1 MSFSEFR
8 PTILFLVKFVGIYL
22 VGNIL
27 YGLYI
32 TSYEPRPDPVTH
44 VVSKQTALV
53 LNTCGY
59 QVEAADRQQKPT
71 TDLMYLGRA
80 KLSVY
85 EGCNGLNTMIIF
97 VAFLFAFGPVS
108 KTLIWFIPAGLM
120 IIHLMNLARISLL
133 FFVSEYMP
141 DAMYF
146 THKYFFTA
154 ILYVVI
160 FVLWVWWVKRYSRI
174 STKHEEKGA

>member
-22 VGNIL
+22 VGNKL

-32 TSYEPRPDPVTH
+32 TSYDPRPDPVTH
-44 VVSKQTALV
+44 VVSVQTAFV

-59 QVEAADRQQKPT
+59 DVNAEDRKQKPT
-71 TDLMYLGRA
+71 TDLMHLGRA

-97 VAFLFAFGPVS
+97 VAFLIAFGPIS
-108 KTLIWFIPAGLM
+108 KTLLWFIPVGLL

-160 FVLWVWWVKRYSRI
+160 FVLWIWWVKRYSPGNTR
-174 STKHEEKGA
+174 HENAD